1 MKTRR
6 VAIYARVSTL
16 RDQSTEAQVQ
26 ELRDVAERA
35 GWRVVQVYTDDG
47 VPGIRAARPALNKL
61 MADAAR
67 RRFDVLAAWSVDR
80 LGRSVQNLCALLT
93 ELHSLGIDLYL
104 HRQAL
109 DTTTPTGRAMF
120 QMLGVFAEFE
130 REMIRE
136 RTLAGLAKA
145 RRQGKRL
152 GRPPIGDGVED
163 AIRALLDSGAS
174 YRAIASSLG
183 CGQSVITRVRR
194 EAT

>member
-1 MKTRR
+1 MKK

-16 RDQSTEAQVQ
+16 RDQSTEAQVK
-26 ELRDVAERA
+26 ELTDVAERA
-35 GWRVVQVYTDDG
+35 GWRVVRVYTDDG
-47 VPGIRAARPALNKL
+47 VSGLRAARPALGRL

-67 RRFDVLAAWSVDR
+67 RRFDIVAAWSVDR

-93 ELHSLGIDLYL
+93 ELHTLGIDLYL

-152 GRPPIGDGVED
+152 GRPPAGEGLEA
-163 AIRALLDSGAS
+163 AIRSLRDSGAS
-174 YRAIASSLG
+174 YRSIAHSLG
-183 CGQSVITRVRR
+183 CGQSVITRVCR
-194 EAT
+194 EAPA